1 MGGAALSPPLKVRGA
16 RKGEG
21 GRRAPPPFRPSTL
34 QQEAAKQLGFSAAV
48 TMRIAQQLYEGIEV
62 GAEGPVGLITYMR
75 TDSVRVADSAIAQA
89 RDYIAKEFGKRY
101 LPAEPVMHKGGKS
114 NSRVQ
119 DAHEAIR
126 PTDVLR
132 RPDDLKQHLDAKQF
146 KLYQL
151 VWRRFVASQM
161 TPAVFE
167 TTKVDFDLG
176 RFVFR

>member
-1 MGGAALSPPLKVRGA
+1 
-16 RKGEG
+16 
-21 GRRAPPPFRPSTL
+21 
-34 QQEAAKQLGFSAAV
+34 
-48 TMRIAQQLYEGIEV
+48 MRIAQQLYEGIEV

-176 RFVFR
+176 RFVFRPRGRGCCSTATTSCITRRTSRRKGRRSRTCPRSRRSRRATW

>member
-1 MGGAALSPPLKVRGA
+1 
-16 RKGEG
+16 
-21 GRRAPPPFRPSTL
+21 
-34 QQEAAKQLGFSAAV
+34 
-48 TMRIAQQLYEGIEV
+48 MRIAQQLYEGIEV

-89 RDYIAKEFGKRY
+89 RDYIAKEFGKAY
-101 LPAEPVMHKGGKS
+101 LPAEPVVHKGGKS
-114 NSRVQ
+114 STRVQ

-126 PTDVLR
+126 PTDVPR
-132 RPDDLKQHLDAKQF
+132 RPDDLKQHLDSRQF

-151 VWRRFVASQM
+151 IWRRFVASQM

-176 RFVFR
+176 RFVFRATGSRDRKSTRLNSSHGYISYAVFCLKKKKTKKERNQGRVSE